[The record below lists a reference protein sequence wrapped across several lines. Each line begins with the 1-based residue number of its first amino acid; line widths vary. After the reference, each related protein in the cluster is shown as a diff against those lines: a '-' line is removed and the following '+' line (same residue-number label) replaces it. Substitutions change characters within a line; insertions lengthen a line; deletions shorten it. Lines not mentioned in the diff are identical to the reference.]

1 MFRMACRIAL
11 GLALLL
17 PAAAFAEAGYV
28 HDLTGRAF
36 VLASAN
42 SAPRSLKV
50 GDIIDSGNVIRT
62 EAASSAVIKFE
73 DGQVMVLRESTGF
86 QVTDYAY
93 NKQRIAQSRAV
104 FRLLAGGMRF
114 ITGVI
119 GATEKSAFRLNVGAT
134 VTIGIRGSDGDTAI
148 DPVTQAVTAAVN
160 DGALV
165 METRFG
171 QRLVQANTFAVASLT
186 QTTLALP
193 LSQAPPAVRN
203 AVGRSLSQ
211 SNVPI
216 NTPVVVRAAATA
228 AAAQAQS
235 RQADNQATNAKANA
249 DRAAAAAA
257 AAIAAKQAN
266 AQALVAQAEAALAA
280 SQAASRAA
288 TLAEQRARETLTT
301 AIELAQQAY
310 AQAIANGALQPA
322 PPASST
328 IDPNKLPA
336 PGAGPPADPTLPPN
350 PSAGTTSTPSGGA
363 SGGGGGTASPN

>member
-1 MFRMACRIAL
+1 MIRLARRIAL

-36 VLASAN
+36 VLATAN
-42 SAPRSLKV
+42 SAPRALRV

-73 DGQVMVLRESTGF
+73 DGQVMVLRENTGF

-93 NKQRIAQSRAV
+93 NKQRISQSRAV

-119 GATEKSAFRLNVGAT
+119 GATEKSAFRLNVGPT
-134 VTIGIRGSDGDTAI
+134 VTIGIRGSDGDSAI
-148 DPVTQAVTAAVN
+148 DPVTLAVTAAVN

-165 METRFG
+165 METRYG
-171 QRLVQANTFAVASLT
+171 QRLVQANTFAIASLT
-186 QTTLALP
+186 ETTLVLP
-193 LSQAPPAVRN
+193 LSRAPPAVRE

-216 NTPVVVRAAATA
+216 NTPVVVRASA
-228 AAAQAQS
+228 AAAVAQAQA
-235 RQADNQATNAKANA
+235 RQADIQAANAKAA
-249 DRAAAAAA
+249 SDRAAAAAA
-257 AAIAAKQAN
+257 AAVAAKQAD

-288 TLAEQRARETLTT
+288 AAFDQRAQQTLAT
-301 AIELAQQAY
+301 AIALAQQAY
-310 AQAIANGALQPA
+310 AQAVSNGASQPA

-328 IDPNKLPA
+328 IDPNKP
-336 PGAGPPADPTLPPN
+336 PPSGAGTPATSDTTQTT
-350 PSAGTTSTPSGGA
+350 SGTTSTPSGGA
-363 SGGGGGTASPN
+363 GGGGGTASPN